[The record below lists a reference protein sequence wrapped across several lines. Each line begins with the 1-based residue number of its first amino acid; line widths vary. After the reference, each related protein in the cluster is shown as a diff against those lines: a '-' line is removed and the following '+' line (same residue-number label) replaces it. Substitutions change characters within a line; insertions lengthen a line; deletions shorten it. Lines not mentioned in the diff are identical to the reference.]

1 MLDFA
6 GCHEGSPAITMRTS
20 VTRLPIRELTRSLGA
35 QHVTILTAPEGYGKT
50 RLLRDYARRYAGA
63 YVGVTKHM
71 SFARFAGALVKALSP
86 FVPEIGLTLA
96 GAHERAL
103 QAQDPAATLAGWFV
117 RHLAGIRV
125 TILIDDLHLA
135 ADPRIARFVVSAA
148 ERSPAD
154 CRWIV
159 ASEHSRDLPLAAWM
173 AHGIAGLPFDE
184 QYFNLS
190 AREAGEIAATVR
202 PEAGAEE
209 VERLRRFADGVVGD
223 FVMLLRRPHDLEF
236 DETERAGRFEAHFER
251 VYASLEPAQ
260 REAALEAALFPE
272 LGNGQ
277 LAGVRARFP
286 HLFETDVPGYVPRF
300 ARFLRAKLAS
310 TKDRSGLVLRVA
322 QALEAGGQIAEAL
335 QLTIEAGDQGAILG
349 IVERHG
355 FASLESEHSHV
366 LHDAIAALG
375 DEARATDPA
384 ILALQG
390 ISAALGGHADVSEAY
405 FQNALK
411 VCKTKWE
418 RTRVRYWYGCELLRR
433 GRPDALV
440 VLQPDGEYDEIPAPL
455 RTTIM
460 SARAAGT
467 AVQNEFETAHEWL
480 DRAAETL
487 EGVEDETVRARVY
500 HQTAFVALREG
511 NFGRAK
517 EFAYAAAT
525 LAMRIGAFEVA
536 SGALS
541 VLYNVAIDVDEDC
554 SQAAEYLRQLA
565 LCGAKCGS
573 VEKQF
578 YALVAGYEIET
589 ERGNAAA
596 AASIERDLG
605 EFDVQYSARFATQAL
620 LPAQV
625 LQLSWQGDF
634 ARAYRILA
642 SSAELHQDTERRSL
656 RWAEIAMYAAAAG
669 KTAEALAA
677 LHSARKLDR
686 FPKATNVFLW
696 RARTLGALTEVML
709 GKPQAAKAILERLEC
724 DVPAGRRRLRALVAA
739 VGALADWRAG
749 SADHV
754 EVFGALE
761 RLRRDELGGYA
772 LLLEMLPPACVDPL
786 VIGEGTSA

>member
-1 MLDFA
+1 
-6 GCHEGSPAITMRTS
+6 MRTN
-20 VTRLPIRELTRSLGA
+20 VTHLPIRELTRTLGA

-63 YVGVTKHM
+63 YVGVTEGM
-71 SFARFAGALVKALSP
+71 SFARFAGAVVNALSP

-103 QAQDPAATLAGWFV
+103 QAQDPAGTLAGWFV
-117 RHLAGIRV
+117 RHLAAIRV

-159 ASEHSRDLPLAAWM
+159 ASEHTRDLPLAAWM
-173 AHGIAGLPFDE
+173 AHGVAAIPFDE
-184 QYFNLS
+184 HYFNLT
-190 AREAGEIAATVR
+190 AREAGEIAATLR
-202 PEAGAEE
+202 PQAGAEE
-209 VERLRRFADGVVGD
+209 VERLRRFTDGVVGD
-223 FVMLLRRPHDLEF
+223 FVMLLRRPHDLELGEN
-236 DETERAGRFEAHFER
+236 DRDGRFETHFENI
-251 VYASLEPAQ
+251 YASLDQTQ

-272 LGNGQ
+272 LPDGK
-277 LAGVRARFP
+277 LADLRARFP
-286 HLFETDVPGYVPRF
+286 HVFEVDGPGYIPRF
-300 ARFLRAKLAS
+300 ARFMRTKLAAMPN
-310 TKDRSGLVLRVA
+310 RSEYALRVA
-322 QALEAGGQIAEAL
+322 RALEAAGHIAEAL
-335 QLTIEAGDQGAILG
+335 QLTIEAGEEKAILG
-349 IVERHG
+349 IVSRHG
-355 FASLESEHSHV
+355 FASLESEHSHL
-366 LHDAIAALG
+366 LHDALAVLD
-375 DEARATDPA
+375 DEARASDPA
-384 ILALQG
+384 ILALLGMQ
-390 ISAALGGHADVSEAY
+390 AALGGHADVSEAY

-411 VCKTKWE
+411 ACTTKWE

-433 GRPDALV
+433 GRVDALG

-467 AVQNEFETAHEWL
+467 ALNNEFEAAHEWL
-480 DRAAETL
+480 DRASETL
-487 EGVEDETVRARVY
+487 ESVDDETVRARVY

-511 NFGRAK
+511 NFERAK

-525 LAMRIGAFEVA
+525 LATRVGAFEVA

-554 SQAAEYLRQLA
+554 TQAAEYLRQLA

-589 ERGNAAA
+589 ERGDAAA
-596 AASIERDLG
+596 IAKIECDLG
-605 EFDVQYSARFATQAL
+605 EFDVQYSGRFATQAL

-634 ARAYRILA
+634 ARAYCILA
-642 SSAELHQDTERRSL
+642 SSAELHQDSERRSL

-677 LHSARKLDR
+677 LSSARKLDR
-686 FPKATNVFLW
+686 FPKAANVFLW

-709 GKPQAAKAILERLEC
+709 GKPHAAKKILERVEC
-724 DVPAGRRRLRALVAA
+724 DVPADRRRLRALAAA
-739 VGALADWRAG
+739 VGALADWRSG

-772 LLLEMLPPACVDPL
+772 LFLEMLPPSCVDPL
-786 VIGEGTSA
+786 VAGEGTSA